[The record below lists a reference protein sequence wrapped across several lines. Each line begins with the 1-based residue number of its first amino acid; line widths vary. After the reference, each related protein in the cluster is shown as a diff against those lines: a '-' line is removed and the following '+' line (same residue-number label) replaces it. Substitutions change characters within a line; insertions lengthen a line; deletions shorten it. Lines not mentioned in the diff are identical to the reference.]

1 MQFIRQQQQ
10 ILMSARCCS
19 NMSIFLW
26 SCGNKAPARS
36 CEKEDFWFLKT
47 TLKKKNKTKSSYWW
61 DAWTDTT
68 RDSVSSWLLT
78 CNGGENK
85 TPQWCCWCSCWEHVT
100 HMWGNTGQ
108 LTTVVLYNYTDA
120 NLWFGSRCAESTRV
134 CEDLST
140 PPCCGQITVRRQRE
154 WVFMCRFL
162 LTDAC
167 FRPRRWQ

>member
-1 MQFIRQQQQ
+1 MQFIRQPQQMP
-10 ILMSARCCS
+10 MSAHCCS

-85 TPQWCCWCSCWEHVT
+85 TPQWCCAAAENMWLTCGGTLGSSPLLSSTITLTLICGSAADALSRLVFVKTSPHLHAVGRSLYVVNVSGCSCV
-100 HMWGNTGQ
+100 
-108 LTTVVLYNYTDA
+108 
-120 NLWFGSRCAESTRV
+120 GSC
-134 CEDLST
+134 
-140 PPCCGQITVRRQRE
+140 
-154 WVFMCRFL
+154 
-162 LTDAC
+162 
-167 FRPRRWQ
+167 